1 MSVFA
6 TDLDMQMAGAVPAN
20 TAGEHNGHRRAPG
33 VQLESPIRQDSS
45 PSEFMYDPTTDH
57 PFTD

>member
-6 TDLDMQMAGAVPAN
+6 SDLDMQVAGAVPAD
-20 TAGEHNGHRRAPG
+20 TAGEHNGHRCGPG
-33 VQLESPIRQDSS
+33 VLLESRIRQDSS